1 MFESSYSGG
10 IADMRRLDR
19 SVAQRGFTLVE
30 LLVVMVILGL
40 LASLVL
46 PNFLGQVG
54 GARKKTALVQMRTLG
69 TALDA
74 YALDTGSYPSTS
86 QGLAALV
93 EKPSGQAMWDGPY
106 LKGKIPNDPWGKAY
120 EYVGPGDSGSGS
132 ASYEIVCLG
141 ADGRRGG
148 ADDNEDISSSQ

>member
-1 MFESSYSGG
+1 
-10 IADMRRLDR
+10 MRRLDR
-19 SVAQRGFTLVE
+19 GVAQRGFTLVE

-54 GARKKTALVQMRTLG
+54 GARKKVALVQIRTLG

-86 QGLAALV
+86 QGLGALA
-93 EKPSGQAMWDGPY
+93 EKPSGQDMWDGPY
-106 LKGKIPNDPWGKAY
+106 LKGKIPNDPWGKPY
-120 EYVGPGDSGSGS
+120 EYAGPGDSDGSGGD
-132 ASYEIVCLG
+132 YEIVCLG

-148 ADDNEDISSSQ
+148 AEDNEDISSAQ

>member
-1 MFESSYSGG
+1 
-10 IADMRRLDR
+10 MRRLDR
-19 SVAQRGFTLVE
+19 GVAQRGFTLVE

-54 GARKKTALVQMRTLG
+54 GARKKTALVQIRTLG

-86 QGLAALV
+86 HGLVALV
-93 EKPSGQAMWDGPY
+93 EKPSGQDRWDGPY

-120 EYVGPGDSGSGS
+120 EYVGPGDSGSGGGD
-132 ASYEIVCLG
+132 YEIVCLG

-148 ADDNEDISSSQ
+148 AEDNADISSTQ